1 MRPDSCWDEDG
12 GYGYRR
18 VPGRHLRPDIA
29 HLLRLEWALV
39 AQVTSIGEVS
49 RWDVVLE
56 VKSPADT
63 GEHTGAAAGD
73 NRMLT
78 TSKDL
83 YSSDDFNLKISITL
97 LYNS

>member
-1 MRPDSCWDEDG
+1 MRPDSCRDEDG

-29 HLLRLEWALV
+29 HPLRLERALV
-39 AQVTSIGEVS
+39 AQVASIGEVP

-56 VKSPADT
+56 VKLPADT
-63 GEHTGAAAGD
+63 LEHTGAAVLY
-73 NRMLT
+73 NRMLA

-83 YSSDDFNLKISITL
+83 YSSDDFNLKISIIL